1 MGKNRLYLLEEVKE
15 KKLDDEMDDYWKQN
29 GGNEQEKVDEEK
41 KDQEEKKVE
50 DKKDEKKEET
60 K

>member
-15 KKLDDEMDDYWKQN
+15 KKLDDEMDDYWKKN
-29 GGNEQEKVDEEK
+29 KSNDEEKVDEEK
-41 KDQEEKKVE
+41 KDQVEKVK